1 MTTLTWGRLAAAGIL
16 TLGLATTVPAQRGTP
31 APSAPP
37 DHWRLVPTPPT
48 SCFDGDGFSDR
59 VNAARTAM
67 DVEIEKQQKINE
79 AAKERFDAM
88 DMMEKARRMQAF
100 MMKDPQAAMKMMQ
113 AEQAGGTA
121 ITTAIAEAGESAP
134 RLDAELE
141 RLQGAFRAATEQAV
155 KPIVARQKQLVDAK
169 TTPFGEA
176 AIPMF
181 TSAADHAQYVQ
192 LIAEENAAFERA
204 CAPFFGANGSFHKWA
219 SSYRTEVAEKLI
231 GDGSGDAI
239 MIMQMQAMDL
249 PGGNYRSTNTLKQ
262 ASNFA
267 SRLGAVWGIR
277 PSKSTPRVE
286 LKK

>member
-1 MTTLTWGRLAAAGIL
+1 MIISTNRIGVAVVIAVAAFAASL
-16 TLGLATTVPAQRGTP
+16 RASAQST
-31 APSAPP
+31 PP

-59 VNAARTAM
+59 VDAARTAM
-67 DVEIEKQQKINE
+67 DVEIDKQQKINE
-79 AAKERFDAM
+79 AARERFDAM

-121 ITTAIAEAGESAP
+121 VTAAIAEAGESSP
-134 RLDAELE
+134 RLEAELE

-155 KPIVARQKQLVDAK
+155 KAIVARQKQLVDAK

-231 GDGSGDAI
+231 GDGAGDAI
-239 MIMQMQAMDL
+239 IIMQMQAMDL
-249 PGGNYRSTNTLKQ
+249 PGGNYRSTNALQQ

-267 SRLGAVWGIR
+267 SRLRAVWGIR
-277 PSKSTPRVE
+277 PSKSTPRVD